1 MPNLEIYQ
9 LIHLSVP
16 QKKPEQQ
23 QQQQLTTK
31 KRNYILCVM
40 IWLYIETKGFHQIH
54 LPYFS

>member
-31 KRNYILCVM
+31 K
-40 IWLYIETKGFHQIH
+40 ETI
-54 LPYFS
+54 YFA